1 LDITM
6 AATEL
11 RSLNQAWNVQL
22 EILATPAARRAMSS
36 ARQELP
42 AFLLAGSLEPYRV
55 VIANS
60 VEQAALRGPV
70 SAPLE
75 FSLEVDAGTAVVA
88 VARHS
93 SGALTFHLPKTTAS
107 VPTSTRRRGRAT
119 ATVIFQIADTGK
131 EATSGPS
138 ADGRRGII
146 GKVIRVVVMKVARLA
161 LDAAVP
167 RVIDELGKIWEKHA
181 WRDRATGWKA
191 VTEAD
196 FGTGDLQPS
205 VPDFSASQPAL
216 LLLHGTFSHT
226 VAAFQDLYKGGVL
239 RELIAQYGGR
249 VFGFD
254 HFSVSASTDENAS
267 DLVSALGQKMA
278 FDVVT
283 HSRGGLVLRS
293 IVENP
298 DHASKFQLGRAV
310 LVCSPNQGTPLATP
324 NRWEQTLGWFANLLE
339 LFPDNP
345 YVTAGELITEC
356 LSWLA
361 QHIAGD
367 LPGLASM
374 DVDGDTVRNLEVSA
388 LPAGDWYSL
397 GSDFRPDQNLAA
409 RLADMAVDEF
419 FQGPNDLV
427 VPTVGTWQLGK
438 TQTGFIPARRIG
450 CFGPIGNIRPTNGPV
465 YHTNVFSDPA
475 AQTFIR
481 RALAGQD
488 LNLPPISTEIL
499 STGVR
504 RAVAAGLPVA
514 PPVSPQPMPAIEA
527 AEAAGPAR
535 GELARVSGHGWD
547 GEDPLHLI
555 VLPPDASGGNRHE
568 AQLLAI
574 YGSARVFAPFRLT
587 VGGDFER
594 WQRITEFRKNINA
607 FAEGSLETLEL
618 QQIRD
623 GGADLFDA
631 LFQNG
636 VRRLYDQARFLHS
649 RRKLNVIF
657 TSMIPWVADLP
668 WEFAYDPG
676 SQAFLSTGDVRFVRN
691 VLTAVPAVTFPTVQR
706 ALKMLVVS
714 AQPAGTVPL
723 SEADEESL
731 IRRAFRPLQDAG
743 GIEIEV
749 MPRATPAK
757 FHARMRR
764 SEEETVDIIHF
775 IGHGQYVDADAT
787 GYLLFADDRNQPMPM
802 STSVLKDILRNR
814 GVRLMF
820 LNACETAK
828 GGLADYNK
836 GVAPGLVAD
845 GVPAVLANQYPV
857 LDRAATAFSLHF
869 YWCLTQGLS
878 LGDAVKESRIALKYS
893 GGDLISWAVPVLYA
907 RNPDAK
913 LCERI
918 SASDLEVSAVT
929 GITSPRGA
937 VARAATASSAQ
948 RQIRIAVWDV
958 TDSFAELDNT
968 ISTLN
973 SVQQTFELFT
983 INLNVPYGTWKVQ
996 KDRFDGTA
1004 YLAAERVAGQLRKV
1018 VTGVFADFVFFVTD
1032 RPLADQSTKNLYWW
1046 SDEASNYRIN
1056 IVSTWGFEP
1065 PIREE
1070 SFSCFLTNIFVD
1082 GLAQFLSQAPVDSS
1096 VKGSVF
1102 YYNADRERKYVVGRV
1117 SIPPA
1122 DRKKL
1127 EQSLSADQLAS
1138 LDAMLAAF
1146 HNDEPPLPLG
1156 GSNPRSPSPGDR
1168 PKRPRRR
1175 RAKK

>member
-1 LDITM
+1 M
-6 AATEL
+6 AADGL
-11 RSLNQAWNVQL
+11 RSLNRAWSVEL
-22 EILATPAARRAMSS
+22 EGSPATASRRAISG
-36 ARQELP
+36 APEALP
-42 AFLLAGSLEPYRV
+42 AFLLAGPLEPHRV
-55 VIANS
+55 VIATSAPQAS
-60 VEQAALRGPV
+60 VRGALIT
-70 SAPLE
+70 PLE
-75 FSLEVDAGTAVVA
+75 FSLEVDAGLAVVA

-93 SGALTFHLPKTTAS
+93 SGALTFHLPKAAAEAS
-107 VPTSTRRRGRAT
+107 TLTRRRGRAT
-119 ATVIFQIADTGK
+119 ATVAFVIADSG
-131 EATSGPS
+131 AGTSGPPS
-138 ADGRRGII
+138 EGRRGII
-146 GKVIRVVVMKVARLA
+146 GKVIRVVVMKVARLVVDRTA
-161 LDAAVP
+161 PL
-167 RVIDELGKIWEKHA
+167 VIDELGKIWEKRA
-181 WRDRATGWKA
+181 WRGRATGWKS
-191 VTEAD
+191 VTEAG
-196 FGTGDLQPS
+196 FAAGDLETS
-205 VPDFSASQPAL
+205 VPDFSPSEPIL

-226 VAAFQDLYKGGVL
+226 VAAFRDLYNSGVL

-254 HFSVSASTDENAS
+254 HFSVSVAPDENAS
-267 DLVSALGQKMA
+267 DLVSALGRKMT

-298 DHASKFQLGRAV
+298 TYASKVQLGRAV

-374 DVDGDTVRNLEVSA
+374 DADGNTVRNLEVSA

-409 RLADMAVDEF
+409 RLADMAVDAF

-427 VPTVGTWQLGK
+427 VPTIGTWQLGK
-438 TQTGFIPARRIG
+438 TQAGFIPAGRIG
-450 CFGPIGNIRPTNGPV
+450 CFGPIGNIRPTNGSV

-488 LNLPPISTEIL
+488 VNLSPISAETL
-499 STGVR
+499 SSGVR
-504 RAVAAGLPVA
+504 RAVAAGSRVAAQPV
-514 PPVSPQPMPAIEA
+514 PTIEA

-535 GELARVSGHGWD
+535 GELARVSGRGWD

-555 VLPPDASGGNRHE
+555 VLPPDASDRSRHE

-574 YGSARVFAPFRLT
+574 FGSARVLAPFRL
-587 VGGDFER
+587 GGDADGER
-594 WQRITEFRKNINA
+594 WRRIIAFQKNINA
-607 FAEGSLETLEL
+607 FAEGSLDTLEL

-623 GGADLFDA
+623 GGGELFNA
-631 LFQNG
+631 LFQND

-691 VLTAVPAVTFPTVQR
+691 VLTAVPAVTFPTVKR

-731 IRRAFRPLQDAG
+731 IRRAFRPLHDAG

-764 SEEETVDIIHF
+764 SEEEAVDIIHF
-775 IGHGQYVDADAT
+775 IGHGQYVDSDAT

-937 VARAATASSAQ
+937 PARAATAGSAQ

-973 SVQQTFELFT
+973 GVQQTFELFT

-996 KDRFDGTA
+996 KDLFDGTA

-1046 SDEASNYRIN
+1046 PDEASNYRIN

-1065 PIREE
+1065 PIRDE

-1082 GLAQFLSQAPVDSS
+1082 GLAQFLSQAAVDSS

-1102 YYNADRERKYVVGRV
+1102 YYNADRERKYVVGRL
-1117 SIPPA
+1117 SFPPA

-1127 EQSLSADQLAS
+1127 EQALSAGELAS
-1138 LDAMLAAF
+1138 LEAMLAAF
-1146 HNDEPPLPLG
+1146 HDNEPPLPLG
-1156 GSNPRSPSPGDR
+1156 GSRPHSGPGNR
-1168 PKRPRRR
+1168 PKSPRRR
-1175 RAKK
+1175 RPKK